1 MQLFQVVVGPANT
14 HVGVWQLQGA
24 ISRLDLLVAQLD
36 RLLVVDACSDKAVGH
51 SDGVVSVVLVALG
64 LLLVDEHGLD
74 EEVVG
79 GDVVVVHQEVV
90 FSVLVLFLDYEVE
103 TAIFVQIDESDQI
116 CVSPC
121 QVHNLLVVL

>member
-1 MQLFQVVVGPANT
+1 M
-14 HVGVWQLQGA
+14 
-24 ISRLDLLVAQLD
+24 
-36 RLLVVDACSDKAVGH
+36 VVDACSDKAVGH
-51 SDGVVSVVLVALG
+51 YDGVVSVVLVALG

-103 TAIFVQIDESDQI
+103 TAIFVKIDESDQI